1 MTPERWQR
9 VKEVFHAALERPAD
23 ERAAFV
29 AETFGDDA
37 EARAH
42 LERLL
47 DANAHAGSFLE
58 TPAAPEPTVR
68 PLLTGRRFAHYELGP
83 RVGVGG
89 MGEVYRAIDGMLNRE
104 VAIKVVAGDEPLAQ
118 ARLWRE
124 AQHASGLSHP
134 NICTIHQVGEAEG
147 LAYIVMEY
155 VEGRPLADVIPDG
168 GLPSE
173 TALRYAGQIAAAL
186 AHAHEHGLAHRDLKS
201 SNVMITADDWVKV
214 LDFGLAR
221 RLAQGVSTG
230 VETASTA
237 AGLIAG
243 TLSYMAPEVL
253 RGERGD
259 ARSDVWAFG
268 VLLHEMLAG
277 ERPFEGQTPFEL
289 SSAILTQPPR
299 RMPANVSSALATV
312 ARRCLEKE
320 PARRYASGREVE
332 AALEDA
338 RLAAPQIRLRP
349 LLERPRVLLPI
360 LLLVAAAGS
369 ATWLWTRRSAGPPPA
384 AEKYASFTQLTD
396 QPGPEYFPSL
406 SPDGKSLVYA
416 SRAAG
421 NWDIYF
427 QRVSGKT
434 ALNLTKDSAADE
446 TQPAFSPDGEL
457 IAFRSE
463 REGGGLF
470 VMGATGENVKRLTDF
485 GFNPAWSPDGQWI
498 ACADESLVDPLDRP
512 NPFSRIWVVNVA
524 TGERKH
530 LVTKED
536 ATQPNWSPHGYRI
549 AYWER
554 RKAAQRDIWTIPAAG
569 GEPVEVTNDAATDW
583 NPVWSPDGKYLF
595 FASDRGGSMNLW
607 RVPIE
612 EQSGKVLGAPE
623 PVTTPSPYSG
633 YLSFSRDGRR
643 LTYAHVVRGANIQ
656 QIGFDPVKETVVGQ
670 PIWITQG
677 SRRANSP
684 NLSPDSEWL
693 TFNTLGKQEEIF
705 IVKIDGTGMRQL
717 TDDIH
722 KDREPRWS
730 PDGKR
735 IAFHSDRSGKWE
747 IWTVNSDGSGLQ
759 QITHASG
766 LVSDPVWS
774 PDGTHLAYRN
784 PGGPPSVMEVG
795 RPWQEQAP
803 QTLPAWGD
811 SINLYPWSW
820 SPDGRRLA
828 GWQGRVEGGGLG
840 GILVYS
846 LETQQYEK
854 LTDFGSEPVWLRDS
868 RRMLFQDQG
877 RLYLLD
883 SQSKKAHEVL
893 SVTPHIVGYAV
904 TVSRD
909 DRQIY
914 FSLVTTEAD
923 VWLMTLE

>member
-9 VKEVFHAALERPAD
+9 VKDLFHDALERPAD
-23 ERAAFV
+23 ERAAFL
-29 AETFGDDA
+29 AETCGDDA
-37 EARAH
+37 AARAA

-47 DANAHAGSFLE
+47 DAHARAGNFLE
-58 TPAAPEPTVR
+58 TPAAPEPSVR
-68 PLLTGRRFAHYELGP
+68 PLTGTRFAHYELGP

-89 MGEVYRAIDGMLNRE
+89 MGEVYKAIDGMLNRE

-124 AQHASGLSHP
+124 AEHASGLNHP

-147 LAYIVMEY
+147 HAYIVMEY
-155 VEGRPLADVIPDG
+155 VEGQPLADVIPDG

-201 SNVMITADDWVKV
+201 SNVMITADDRVKV

-221 RLAQGVSTG
+221 RLPQGVSAG
-230 VETASTA
+230 VETVSTA
-237 AGLIAG
+237 AGVIAG

-253 RGERGD
+253 RGERGN

-289 SSAILTQPPR
+289 SSAILNQPPR
-299 RMPANVSSALATV
+299 RMPANVSSPLAAV

-332 AALEDA
+332 AALEIA
-338 RLAAPQIRLRP
+338 HLAAPQIRLRP

-369 ATWLWTRRSAGPPPA
+369 ATWLWTRSSGGPPPA
-384 AEKYASFTQLTD
+384 AKKNASFIQLTD

-421 NWDIYF
+421 NWDVYF
-427 QRVSGKT
+427 QRVGGKT
-434 ALNLTKDSAADE
+434 ALNLTKDSAADD

-457 IAFRSE
+457 IAFRSQ
-463 REGGGLF
+463 REGGGIF
-470 VMGATGENVKRLTDF
+470 VMGATGENGKRLTDF
-485 GFNPAWSPDGQWI
+485 GFNPAWSPDGKWI
-498 ACADESLVDPLDRP
+498 ACADESFVDPLDRP

-536 ATQPNWSPHGYRI
+536 ATQPNWSPHGHRI

-612 EQSGKVLGAPE
+612 EQSGKVLGVPE
-623 PVTTPSPYSG
+623 AVTTPSPYSG

-643 LTYAHVVRGANIQ
+643 LTYSQVVRGANIQ

-684 NLSPDSEWL
+684 NISPDSEWL
-693 TFNTLGKQEEIF
+693 AFNTLGQQEEIF

-774 PDGTHLAYRN
+774 PDGTRLAYRN

-795 RPWQEQAP
+795 RPWREQAP
-803 QTLPAWGD
+803 GTLPAWGD

-828 GWQGRVEGGGLG
+828 GWQGRAEGGGLR

-854 LTDFGSEPVWLRDS
+854 LTDFGSEPVWLSDS

-893 SVTPHIVGYAV
+893 SVTPHTVGYAV
-904 TVSRD
+904 TLSRD